1 MNAVILKSHYDAE
14 TLASMAIDGL
24 PTTRAAVFKRA
35 KSEGW
40 KFIEVPG
47 KGGRGGLRKEY
58 LPPAKIMEA
67 IRHKAA
73 QKAVAVVEPR
83 RVKVGPENQIPL
95 IETETQALKAD
106 ARKGVLLALQT
117 LMNLSGYP
125 LKKAARTLVE
135 MAREGQAN
143 PQLVAMLKM
152 ARDERGRPSADGL
165 PSERSILRFVEYDR
179 AGMLAPKKKE
189 RDMSVPD
196 WAPTFLGYFQRP
208 EKPTVEHAYRQFATE
223 WAAKQMATTPSI
235 WQVRRF
241 LDKVG
246 KVTLEMGRMGSN
258 EIKSIK
264 PFIRRTFD
272 TLLPSDVYTA
282 DGHRFDAEVQHP
294 LHGQPF
300 RPEITSVL
308 DVATRR
314 AVGWSV
320 GLAESAFA
328 VLDALRN
335 AVING
340 GIPAILYVDNGS
352 GYKNELM
359 TDTGTGL
366 MARLGTEMI
375 NSLPYNSQARGI
387 IERSHQTIWVNAAKQ
402 LPGYIGH
409 DMDRQAKLG
418 TFKLSRKAIK
428 AQKNG
433 EAVAM
438 PLIGWPGFVEFCQQ
452 KVDEYN
458 NSPHRS
464 LAKITDPATGRRRHM
479 TPNEAWE
486 LAVAKGF
493 VPHTVS
499 DDELRPLF
507 RPQVLRTIHRGEI
520 EVFGN
525 RYFSKYLEEFHTD
538 QMRVGY
544 DIHDPEKVWV
554 YDPDGRFI
562 CTAELNGNSRE
573 YMPQSVMDRGRDKRL
588 DAKIKRLDVKR
599 DAAISERR
607 GAPALE
613 HMESVHIPGFINMTR
628 DELALRARDAIPAEV
643 KDVEV
648 IDVPLTT
655 AQPVVPDEQ
664 EWSVPNTPQERWDEW
679 QRMEFEGA
687 QQDRSDKQKKWRQ
700 TYQATAEFRMYQRKS
715 A

>member
-1 MNAVILKSHYDAE
+1 MNQVILKSHYDAD
-14 TLASMAIDGL
+14 TLAAMAIPGL
-24 PTTRAAVFKRA
+24 PKTRAAVFKRA

-40 KFIEVPG
+40 NYVEVQG
-47 KGGRGGLRKEY
+47 KGGPGGVRKEY
-58 LPPAKIMEA
+58 QPPAEIMDA
-67 IRHKAA
+67 IRFKSA
-73 QKAVAVVEPR
+73 QSVVGAVEPR
-83 RVKVGPENQIPL
+83 RIKVGPENQIPL
-95 IETETQALKAD
+95 IATESQALVAD

-117 LMNLSGYP
+117 LMNRSGYAM
-125 LKKAARTLVE
+125 KKAARVMLE
-135 MAREGQAN
+135 MAQTGEAH
-143 PQLVAMLKM
+143 PQLVAMLKA
-152 ARDERGRPSADGL
+152 ARDGRGRQSPDGL
-165 PSERSILRFVEYDR
+165 PSVRSLIRFVEYDR
-179 AGMLAPKKKE
+179 SSALTPRHRS

-196 WAPTFLGYFQRP
+196 WAPTFLGYYQKP
-208 EKPTVEHAYRQFATE
+208 EKPTVEHAYRSFAIE
-223 WAAKQMATTPSI
+223 WAASQAGGMPSI

-246 KVTLEMGRMGSN
+246 KVTLEMGRMGSH

-328 VLDALRN
+328 VLDALRD
-335 AVING
+335 AVKNG

-387 IERSHQTIWVNAAKQ
+387 IERSHKTIWVNAAKQ

-409 DMDRQAKLG
+409 DMDRQAKLN

-428 AQKNG
+428 AQKAG
-433 EAVAM
+433 ETVAM
-438 PLIGWPGFVEFCQQ
+438 PLIGWPGFVEFCKL

-464 LAKITDPATGRRRHM
+464 LGKITDPVTGRRRHM
-479 TPNEAWE
+479 SPNEAWE
-486 LAVAKGF
+486 LAVTKGF
-493 VPHTVS
+493 EPHTVP

-507 RPQVLRTIHRGEI
+507 RPQVLRTIHRAEI

-525 RYFSKYLEEFHTD
+525 RYFAKELAEFHTD
-538 QMRVGY
+538 QMRIGY

-554 YDPDGRFI
+554 YDADGRFV
-562 CTAELNGNSRE
+562 CTAELNGNAQP
-573 YMPQSVMDRGRDKRL
+573 YKAQSVVKRAQDKR
-588 DAKIKRLDVKR
+588 A
-599 DAAISERR
+599 DAAINRLEVKLDRVERER
-607 GAPALE
+607 HGVPALE
-613 HMESVHIPGFINMTR
+613 NMESVHIPGFINMTR
-628 DELALRARDAIPAEV
+628 EELARSRQAPLIEV
-643 KDVEV
+643 TEV
-648 IDVPLTT
+648 AFTEVV
-655 AQPVVPDEQ
+655 AAVVQPIVPDTP
-664 EWSVPNTPQERWDEW
+664 EWSVPKTPQERWDEW
-679 QRMEFEGA
+679 NRMDLAGE
-687 QQDRSDKQKKWRQ
+687 QQDSSEKQKKWRQ
-700 TYQATAEFRMYQRKS
+700 TYQATAEFRMYQRKC

>member
-1 MNAVILKSHYDAE
+1 MPALIVKQHYSAAE
-14 TLASMAIDGL
+14 LASYAL
-24 PTTRAAVFKRA
+24 SSVPTTRAALRVKAERERWPFVEVAGQGGIRREYTPPPSVLKEISDKA
-35 KSEGW
+35 MKS
-40 KFIEVPG
+40 VV
-47 KGGRGGLRKEY
+47 
-58 LPPAKIMEA
+58 
-67 IRHKAA
+67 AA
-73 QKAVAVVEPR
+73 VEPR
-83 RVKVGPENQIPL
+83 RIKVGPENQIPL
-95 IETETQALKAD
+95 IATESQALVAD

-117 LMNLSGYP
+117 LMNRSGYAM
-125 LKKAARTLVE
+125 KKAARVMLE
-135 MAREGQAN
+135 MAQSGEAN
-143 PQLVAMLKM
+143 PQLVAMLKA
-152 ARDERGRPSADGL
+152 ARDGRGRQSPDGL
-165 PSERSILRFVEYDR
+165 PSVRSLIRFVEYDR
-179 AGMLAPKKKE
+179 SSALTPRHRG

-196 WAPTFLGYFQRP
+196 WAPTFLGYYQKP
-208 EKPTVEHAYRQFATE
+208 EKPTVEHAYRMFATE
-223 WAAKQMATTPSI
+223 WAASQAGGMPSI

-246 KVTLEMGRMGSN
+246 KVTLEMGRMGSH

-328 VLDALRN
+328 VLDALRD
-335 AVING
+335 AVVNG

-359 TDTGTGL
+359 TDAGTGL

-387 IERSHQTIWVNAAKQ
+387 IERSHKTIWVNAAKQ

-409 DMDRQAKLG
+409 DMDRQAKLN

-428 AQKNG
+428 AQKAG
-433 EAVAM
+433 ETVAM
-438 PLIGWPGFVEFCQQ
+438 PLIGWPGFVEFCKL

-464 LAKITDPATGRRRHM
+464 LAKITDPTTGRRRHM
-479 TPNEAWE
+479 SPNEAWE

-493 VPHTVS
+493 EPHTVP

-507 RPQVLRTIHRGEI
+507 RPQVLRTVHRGEI

-525 RYFSKYLEEFHTD
+525 RYASKYLEEFHTD
-538 QMRVGY
+538 QMRIGY

-554 YDPDGRFI
+554 YDPDGRFV
-562 CTAELNGNSRE
+562 CTAELNGNSRS
-573 YMPQSVMDRGRDKRL
+573 YIAPSVTDRARDKRL
-588 DAKIKRLDVKR
+588 DAKIKRLDVKHDTALR
-599 DAAISERR
+599 ERH

-613 HMESVHIPGFINMTR
+613 NMESVHIPGFINMTR
-628 DELALRARDAIPAEV
+628 DELARSRQAPLVDVTEV
-643 KDVEV
+643 NFTDVEV
-648 IDVPLTT
+648 VA
-655 AQPVVPDEQ
+655 AQPIVPDAP

-679 QRMEFEGA
+679 QRMELEGEL
-687 QQDRSDKQKKWRQ
+687 QDRSEKQKRWRQ
-700 TYQATAEFRMYQRKS
+700 TYQATPEFRMYQRKC